1 MSILAPLTRLTEIE
15 ISPFS
20 YCDEDCVDFIGAPY
34 LDVYTGP
41 YVNPEPPTKEA
52 PTELDNTDN
61 HTAPINETK
70 PESSQVNDCYRVKF
84 DLIAF
89 IKIFE

>member
-1 MSILAPLTRLTEIE
+1 MIIMSILAPRRSSSWNYL
-15 ISPFS
+15 FS

-61 HTAPINETK
+61 HTAPTNETK
-70 PESSQVNDCYRVKF
+70 PESSQVSE
-84 DLIAF
+84 
-89 IKIFE
+89 FEFR